1 MNSSN
6 NTAVT
11 PRKPGFQPGNPG
23 RPKGARNKATVLAER
38 LLSAD
43 IRDVVGSV
51 IKAAKDGDMIAAK
64 LCLERILPPLKTR
77 RLNFPMPP
85 IATVADVHEALKG
98 LWAAVS
104 SGAVTPDEAAML
116 GKLLEQHAAVL
127 EVSELEK
134 RIEALER
141 GPE

>member
-1 MNSSN
+1 MTDSN
-6 NTAVT
+6 GASANRSMYEGSQT
-11 PRKPGFQPGNPG
+11 P
-23 RPKGARNKATVLAER
+23 
-38 LLSAD
+38 
-43 IRDVVGSV
+43 DVG
-51 IKAAKDGDMIAAK
+51 
-64 LCLERILPPLKTR
+64 
-77 RLNFPMPP
+77 
-85 IATVADVHEALKG
+85 ATVADVHEALNG